1 MATTADAAAHIFLTA
16 ARFHDLVAQGVITKA
31 ERGAYDLNKVREQYI
46 RNIRKSAAGH
56 SKDGAGLSEARAEL
70 TREQTVAI
78 AIKNAVSRGQ
88 FAPLAQM
95 KHEVGG

>member
-1 MATTADAAAHIFLTA
+1 MATTAESAAHIFLTA

-56 SKDGAGLSEARAEL
+56 SKDGADADD
-70 TREQTVAI
+70 TVA
-78 AIKNAVSRGQ
+78 AGYES
-88 FAPLAQM
+88 
-95 KHEVGG
+95 EVI